1 MPRKFSGNAALHS
14 AVSPAANSIVKPAVN
29 SAAKPAMNP
38 PNTAALEP
46 PRKFGRKESVRRTGE
61 PVGPAAPTALGN
73 LSQR

>member
-1 MPRKFSGNAALHS
+1 MPRKFSGNAAVHS
-14 AVSPAANSIVKPAVN
+14 AVKLAVRSPVKPAM
-29 SAAKPAMNP
+29 KPATNS
-38 PNTAALEP
+38 PNTAALEL

>member
-1 MPRKFSGNAALHS
+1 ML
-14 AVSPAANSIVKPAVN
+14 AVRSPVKPAM
-29 SAAKPAMNP
+29 KPATNS
-38 PNTAALEP
+38 PNTAALEL